1 MGIVL
6 YPAHWRESARG
17 RLPPAGG
24 ILPSNTMNTP
34 TQIPPSRPLRI
45 ALTGATG
52 YVGGRLAPRLA
63 TAGHHVHCLVRSKQK
78 LEARHWSE
86 KPNVTVGEIDLHDV
100 DNLVESMQGC
110 DVAYYLIHSM
120 QSSRDYA
127 REDDLLA
134 RNFAQA
140 AEQAGV
146 KRIIYLGG
154 LGETGDGLSKHLTSR
169 REVEASLE
177 STSVP
182 VTTLRAAMII
192 GSGSAS
198 FEILRY
204 LVERLPVMVTPKWVS
219 TESQPISIIDVLFYL
234 EACLRCPES
243 EGKIIDIGGSSVLT
257 YRELMKVMARALG
270 LRKRFVIPVP
280 FLTPRL
286 SSYWIHFV
294 TPVSARIARPLAE
307 GLSNRVV
314 CRDDAARR
322 MFDHEPLDPREAIK
336 RAIQHEST
344 NEVMTSWMDAGRVP
358 GDPDWSGGKV
368 YMDRRTI
375 EVNADCQ
382 SIYEAIRIIG
392 GGHGYYAADW
402 LWKIRGFMDKML
414 GGPGLRR
421 GRRDQ
426 RELAFG
432 DALDFWRV
440 LHADPGSRLALY
452 AEMKL
457 PGTATLEFDI
467 EPPETPEAKPTL
479 VQVARFRPRGLIG
492 LLYWNAIKPLHGIVF
507 TGMINGIRRE
517 AELHAEDRSSNSE
530 AHHA

>member
-1 MGIVL
+1 MITS
-6 YPAHWRESARG
+6 PDN
-17 RLPPAGG
+17 PPNPGSG
-24 ILPSNTMNTP
+24 
-34 TQIPPSRPLRI
+34 LRI

-52 YVGGRLAPRLA
+52 YVGGRLAPRLLA
-63 TAGHHVHCLVRSKQK
+63 SGHTLNCLVRSRQK
-78 LEARHWSE
+78 LESRHWSND
-86 KPNVTVGEIDLHDV
+86 PNVSAFEVDLFDQ
-100 DNLVESMQGC
+100 DSMTESLKGC
-110 DVAYYLIHSM
+110 DVAYYLVHSM

-127 REDDLLA
+127 RQDDLLA
-134 RNFAQA
+134 TNFAQA
-140 AEQAGV
+140 AEAAGV

-154 LGETGDGLSKHLTSR
+154 LGETGDGLSTHLTSR
-169 REVEASLE
+169 RQVESALQA
-177 STSVP
+177 TSIP

-204 LVERLPVMVTPKWVS
+204 LVERLPIMITPKWVS
-219 TESQPISIIDVLFYL
+219 TESQPISVIDVLHYL
-234 EACLRCPES
+234 EACLTCPDS
-243 EGKIIDIGGSSVLT
+243 TGRTIDIGGSSIIT
-257 YRELMKVMARALG
+257 YRELMKIMAKALG
-270 LRKRFVIPVP
+270 LRSRFVIPVP

-294 TPVSARIARPLAE
+294 TPVSARIAQPLAE

-314 CRDDAARR
+314 CRDDQAQRL
-322 MFDHEPLDPREAIK
+322 FNHEPLDPGEAIR
-336 RAIQHEST
+336 RALQHESS

-368 YMDRRTI
+368 FIDQRSAT
-375 EVNADCQ
+375 VDADTQ

-392 GGHGYYAADW
+392 GGHGYYASDW
-402 LWKIRGFMDKML
+402 LWHVRGFMDKAL

-440 LHADPGSRLALY
+440 LHADPGRRLTLF

-467 EPPETPEAKPTL
+467 EPPRTPGESPTL
-479 VQVARFRPRGLIG
+479 VQVARFRPRGLLG
-492 LLYWNAIKPLHGIVF
+492 LLYWYSIKPLHGIVF
-507 TGMINGIRRE
+507 TGMLNGIKRE
-517 AELHAEDRSSNSE
+517 AESQAASAPAEPGARNHA
-530 AHHA
+530 

>member
-1 MGIVL
+1 
-6 YPAHWRESARG
+6 
-17 RLPPAGG
+17 
-24 ILPSNTMNTP
+24 MNTAHDSP
-34 TQIPPSRPLRI
+34 RNPGSPLRI

-52 YVGGRLAPRLA
+52 YVGGRLAPRLLA
-63 TAGHHVHCLVRSKQK
+63 SGHQLNCLVRSRQK
-78 LEARHWSE
+78 LESRHWSGDS
-86 KPNVTVGEIDLHDV
+86 NVSTFEV
-100 DNLVESMQGC
+100 DMTDEDSMVESLRGC
-110 DVAYYLIHSM
+110 DVAYYLVHSM

-127 REDDLLA
+127 RQDDLLA
-134 RNFAQA
+134 NNFARA
-140 AEQAGV
+140 AETAGV

-154 LGETGDGLSKHLTSR
+154 LGETGDGLSTHLTSR
-169 REVEASLE
+169 RQVESALE
-177 STSVP
+177 STSIP

-204 LVERLPVMVTPKWVS
+204 LVERLPIMVTPKWVS
-219 TESQPISIIDVLFYL
+219 TESQPISVIDVLFYL
-234 EACLRCPES
+234 EACLDSPDSIGRT
-243 EGKIIDIGGSSVLT
+243 IDVGGSSIIT
-257 YRELMKVMARALG
+257 YRELMKIMAKALG

-280 FLTPRL
+280 LLTPRL

-294 TPVSARIARPLAE
+294 TPVIARIAQPLAE

-314 CRDDAARR
+314 CRDDIARR
-322 MFDHEPLDPREAIK
+322 MFKHEPLDPAEAIK
-336 RAIQHEST
+336 RALQHETT

-368 YMDRRTI
+368 FIDQRSTT
-375 EVNADCQ
+375 VNADAQ

-392 GGHGYYAADW
+392 GGHGYYSADW
-402 LWKIRGFMDKML
+402 LWHVRGFMDKAL

-440 LHADPGSRLALY
+440 LHADPGRRLTLF

-467 EPPETPEAKPTL
+467 KAPTAAGESPSL
-479 VQVARFRPRGLIG
+479 VQVARFRPRGLLGI
-492 LLYWNAIKPLHGIVF
+492 LYWYSIKPLHGIVF
-507 TGMINGIRRE
+507 NGILNGIKRE
-517 AELHAEDRSSNSE
+517 AEATSPSAESGAHTHA
-530 AHHA
+530 